1 MHKVLIAMKHTM
13 KHLTPVLLLAALCL
27 AGCNK
32 KSDTMDCKIYWQLYL
47 HTKQIEPTD
56 IEKAFQETFFGFYER
71 VNDNTVLARN
81 TTKADVR
88 SLTLKLCSMADS
100 KITDELEPALD
111 CQAEMRVYIDFNG
124 AYVEE
129 IWSKKYTL

>member
-1 MHKVLIAMKHTM
+1 M
-13 KHLTPVLLLAALCL
+13 PVLLLAALCL
-27 AGCNK
+27 TGCSK

-47 HTKQIEPTD
+47 HPKQLEPSD

-81 TTKADVR
+81 TTRADVR
-88 SLTLKLCSMADS
+88 SLTRKLCSMADE
-100 KITDELEPALD
+100 KIADAPDTGSN
-111 CQAEMRVYIDFNG
+111 CQAEMRVYIDFG
-124 AYVEE
+124 GTYTEE